1 MEAGSGSINEF
12 MVQVVTV
19 WARVLPTVAVLF
31 ALILLDIGTGV
42 IAAIITKSVASETSR
57 NGMMKKVQEILAVAL
72 GLLVELLYPAVPWGS
87 VIAGFLCL
95 TEAISITENL
105 VDSGVQLPDGVV
117 STLKHLRKS
126 GKREQFKVP
135 GRDTAVVIDAV
146 ATEDAAGESQ

>member
-1 MEAGSGSINEF
+1 MGTGGGQFNEF
-12 MVQVVTV
+12 LVQLVTV
-19 WARVLPTVAVLF
+19 WARVLPTVAILI
-31 ALILLDIGTGV
+31 ALILLDIFSGC
-42 IAAIITKSVASETSR
+42 IAAVITETVASETSR
-57 NGMMKKVQEILAVAL
+57 AGMMKKIQDLLAVAL
-72 GLLVELLYPAVPWGS
+72 GLCVEMIYPAIPWGS

-135 GRDTAVVIDAV
+135 GRDTAVDIDAV
-146 ATEDAAGESQ
+146 EPDEAGA